1 MDSTAPSGVRTAAVT
16 ETHLAL
22 PLLARGKVRDIYEAG
37 TRLLIVATDRLSAF
51 DCVLPTG
58 IPDRGRV
65 LTGLSAFWFERLRG
79 IVPNH
84 YITTDPE
91 AFPAEVRPQREMLA
105 GRAMLV
111 ERCRR
116 IDFECVV
123 RGYLAGSAWKEYRE
137 TGRACG
143 VPLPG
148 GLTLGSR
155 LPRPIFTPATKND
168 AGHDENITTAEMAG
182 RIGQPLARRLEAA
195 SLALYGEAAAVAERA
210 GFILVDT
217 KFEFGLRGGAG
228 SGLRPVPSGDG
239 EIVLIDEAV
248 TPDSSRFWDAR
259 TYAATG
265 STESYDKQI
274 VRDYLERTG
283 WNKQPPA
290 PALPPEIVEAARSR
304 YLDVYRRITGR
315 PLGIAASEGPG
326 SPRLRIDP
334 TNSRSGQEAR

>member
-1 MDSTAPSGVRTAAVT
+1 MDSTARGGVRPASMTSSPAGGRPAAVT
-16 ETHLAL
+16 ETNLDL
-22 PLLARGKVRDIYEAG
+22 PLVGRGKVRDIYEAG
-37 TRLLIVATDRLSAF
+37 PRLLIVATDRLSAF

-84 YITTDPE
+84 YITMDPE
-91 AFPAEVRPQREMLA
+91 AFPPAARAQGEILD

-143 VPLPG
+143 IALPA
-148 GLTLGSR
+148 GLTQGSR
-155 LPRPIFTPATKND
+155 LPQPIFTPATKND
-168 AGHDENITTAEMAG
+168 QGHDENITGAEMAARLG
-182 RIGQPLARRLEAA
+182 PALAGRLEAA
-195 SLALYGEAAAVAERA
+195 SIALYREAASVAEAA

-217 KFEFGLRGGAG
+217 KFEFGLRGE
-228 SGLRPVPSGDG
+228 

-259 TYAATG
+259 TYAASG
-265 STESYDKQI
+265 STESYDKQV
-274 VRDYLERTG
+274 VRDYLESTG
-283 WNKQPPA
+283 WNKQPPP
-290 PALPPEIVEAARSR
+290 PALPDEIVDAARGR

-315 PLGIAASEGPG
+315 ALEE
-326 SPRLRIDP
+326 RR
-334 TNSRSGQEAR
+334 

>member
-1 MDSTAPSGVRTAAVT
+1 MDSTTRDGIRPEAVT
-16 ETHLAL
+16 ATNLDL
-22 PLLARGKVRDIYEAG
+22 PLVARGKVRDIYEAG
-37 TRLLIVATDRLSAF
+37 ARLLIVATDRLSAF

-84 YITTDPE
+84 YLSIDPE
-91 AFPAEVRPQREMLA
+91 AFPQAVRGQREMLA

-143 VPLPG
+143 IPLPA
-148 GLTLGSR
+148 GLKQGSR
-155 LPRPIFTPATKND
+155 LPQPIFTPATKND
-168 AGHDENITTAEMAG
+168 AGHDENITSAEMAARLG
-182 RIGQPLARRLEAA
+182 APLAGRLEAA
-195 SLALYGEAAAVAERA
+195 SVALYREAASVAEQA

-217 KFEFGLRGGAG
+217 KFEFGRRGE
-228 SGLRPVPSGDG
+228 

-265 STESYDKQI
+265 STESYDKQV
-274 VRDYLERTG
+274 VRDYLETTG

-290 PALPPEIVEAARSR
+290 PALPAEVVDAARGR

-315 PLGIAASEGPG
+315 SL
-326 SPRLRIDP
+326 
-334 TNSRSGQEAR
+334 EAH

>member
-1 MDSTAPSGVRTAAVT
+1 MDSTARGGVRPASMSSLPAAGRPAAVT
-16 ETHLAL
+16 ETNLDL
-22 PLLARGKVRDIYEAG
+22 PLVGRGKVRDIYEAG
-37 TRLLIVATDRLSAF
+37 PSLLIVATDRLSAF

-79 IVPNH
+79 VVPNH
-84 YITTDPE
+84 YITMDPE
-91 AFPAEVRPQREMLA
+91 AFPPAARSQREILA

-143 VPLPG
+143 LALPA
-148 GLTLGSR
+148 GLTQGSR
-155 LPRPIFTPATKND
+155 LPQPIFTPATKND
-168 AGHDENITTAEMAG
+168 QGHDENITGAEMAARLG
-182 RIGQPLARRLEAA
+182 PLLAGRLEAA
-195 SLALYGEAAAVAERA
+195 SIALYREAAAVAEAA

-217 KFEFGLRGGAG
+217 KFEFGLRGE
-228 SGLRPVPSGDG
+228 

-259 TYAATG
+259 TYAASG
-265 STESYDKQI
+265 STESYDKQV
-274 VRDYLERTG
+274 VRDYLESTG

-290 PALPPEIVEAARSR
+290 PALPDEVVDAARGR
-304 YLDVYRRITGR
+304 YLDVYRRVTGR
-315 PLGIAASEGPG
+315 ALEE
-326 SPRLRIDP
+326 RR
-334 TNSRSGQEAR
+334 

>member
-1 MDSTAPSGVRTAAVT
+1 MKEGRTMDDTTGTTRGGARPAAVM

-22 PLLARGKVRDIYEAG
+22 PLVARGKVRDIYEAG
-37 TRLLIVATDRLSAF
+37 ARLLIVATDRLSAF

-65 LTGLSAFWFERLRG
+65 LTGLSVFWFERLRG

-84 YITTDPE
+84 YISVDVDEFPE
-91 AFPAEVRPQREMLA
+91 EARRAWDLRLA

-143 VPLPG
+143 VALPA

-155 LPRPIFTPATKND
+155 LPRPVFTPATKSD
-168 AGHDENITTAEMAG
+168 AGHDENITIDTMAA
-182 RIGQPLARRLEAA
+182 RIGEPLARRLEAA
-195 SLALYGEAAAVAERA
+195 SIALYREAAAVAERA

-217 KFEFGLRGGAG
+217 KFEFGLRGDVPAAG
-228 SGLRPVPSGDG
+228 DAPSGDG
-239 EIVLIDEAV
+239 DIVLIDEAV

-265 STESYDKQI
+265 STESYDKQV
-274 VRDYLERTG
+274 VRDYLERIG

-290 PALPPEIVEAARSR
+290 PALPPEIIEAARGR

-315 PLGIAASEGPG
+315 PLVE
-326 SPRLRIDP
+326 
-334 TNSRSGQEAR
+334 E

>member
-1 MDSTAPSGVRTAAVT
+1 MDGTVRGGVRESDGRGGTAVT
-16 ETHLAL
+16 ETRLAL
-22 PLLARGKVRDIYEAG
+22 PLVARGKVRDIYEAG

-84 YITTDPE
+84 YITID
-91 AFPAEVRPQREMLA
+91 PAEFPVEARTERDMLA
-105 GRAMLV
+105 GRTMLV

-143 VPLPG
+143 VALPA

-155 LPRPIFTPATKND
+155 LPRPMFTPATKND
-168 AGHDENITTAEMAG
+168 AGHDENITIDAMAARLGGALAE
-182 RIGQPLARRLEAA
+182 RLEAA
-195 SLALYGEAAAVAERA
+195 SIALYREAASVAEQA

-217 KFEFGLRGGAG
+217 KFEFGRRG
-228 SGLRPVPSGDG
+228 DD
-239 EIVLIDEAV
+239 IVLIDEAV

-265 STESYDKQI
+265 STESYDKQV

-290 PALPPEIVEAARSR
+290 PGLPPEIVEAARDR

-315 PLGIAASEGPG
+315 TLV
-326 SPRLRIDP
+326 
-334 TNSRSGQEAR
+334 TH

>member
-1 MDSTAPSGVRTAAVT
+1 
-16 ETHLAL
+16 
-22 PLLARGKVRDIYEAG
+22 
-37 TRLLIVATDRLSAF
+37 
-51 DCVLPTG
+51 
-58 IPDRGRV
+58 V

-84 YITTDPE
+84 YITIDVHE
-91 AFPAEVRPQREMLA
+91 FPAETRPDRDMLA

-143 VPLPG
+143 VTLPAR
-148 GLTLGSR
+148 LSLGSR

-168 AGHDENITTAEMAG
+168 AGHDENIAVDAMA
-182 RIGQPLARRLEAA
+182 ARLGGSLTGRLEAA
-195 SLALYGEAAAVAERA
+195 SVALYREAAGVAEQS

-217 KFEFGLRGGAG
+217 KFEFGLRGE
-228 SGLRPVPSGDG
+228 VPSGGGAGGDD
-239 EIVLIDEAV
+239 IVLIDEAV
-248 TPDSSRFWDAR
+248 TPDSSRFWDAH

-265 STESYDKQI
+265 STESYDKQV
-274 VRDYLERTG
+274 VRDYLETTG

-290 PALPPEIVEAARSR
+290 PALPPEIVEAARER
-304 YLDVYRRITGR
+304 YLDVYRRITGCA
-315 PLGIAASEGPG
+315 LGD
-326 SPRLRIDP
+326 R
-334 TNSRSGQEAR
+334 

>member
-1 MDSTAPSGVRTAAVT
+1 MDGTTRDGAGSGAAT

-22 PLLARGKVRDIYEAG
+22 PLVARGKVRDIYGAG
-37 TRLLIVATDRLSAF
+37 TRLLIVATDRVSAF

-84 YITTDPE
+84 YITIDVDE
-91 AFPAEVRPQREMLA
+91 FPAETRRDRDMLA

-143 VPLPG
+143 VALPA
-148 GLTLGSR
+148 GLSLGSR

-168 AGHDENITTAEMAG
+168 AGHDENITVDAMAG
-182 RIGQPLARRLEAA
+182 RLGGSLTGRLEAA
-195 SLALYGEAAAVAERA
+195 SVALYREAAAVAEQS

-217 KFEFGLRGGAG
+217 KFEFGLRGEAGAFLSG
-228 SGLRPVPSGDG
+228 SGAEDNDD
-239 EIVLIDEAV
+239 IVLIDEAV
-248 TPDSSRFWDAR
+248 TPDSSRFWDAQM
-259 TYAATG
+259 YAATG

-274 VRDYLERTG
+274 VRDYLETTG

-290 PALPPEIVEAARSR
+290 PPLPPGIVEAARER

-315 PLGIAASEGPG
+315 ALGD
-326 SPRLRIDP
+326 R
-334 TNSRSGQEAR
+334 

>member
-1 MDSTAPSGVRTAAVT
+1 MGSTTAVT
-16 ETHLAL
+16 VTNLDL
-22 PLLARGKVRDIYEAG
+22 PLVARGKVRDIYEADG
-37 TRLLIVATDRLSAF
+37 RLLIVATDRLSAF

-65 LTGLSAFWFERLRG
+65 LTGLSAFWFERLRE

-84 YITTDPE
+84 YISIEPE
-91 AFPAEVRPQREMLA
+91 AFPAPARAQAEMLA

-143 VPLPG
+143 IALPA

-168 AGHDENITTAEMAG
+168 EGHDENITSAEMASRLG
-182 RIGQPLARRLEAA
+182 ESAAGRLEAA
-195 SLALYGEAAAVAERA
+195 SIALYREAAAAAERA

-217 KFEFGLRGGAG
+217 KFEFGLRGDPGSAG
-228 SGLRPVPSGDG
+228 RDG
-239 EIVLIDEAV
+239 QIVLIDEAV

-265 STESYDKQI
+265 STESYDKQV
-274 VRDYLERTG
+274 VRDYLESTG

-290 PALPPEIVEAARSR
+290 PALPPEIVGAARGR
-304 YLDVYRRITGR
+304 YLDVYQRITGR
-315 PLGIAASEGPG
+315 ALGEH
-326 SPRLRIDP
+326 
-334 TNSRSGQEAR
+334 

>member
-1 MDSTAPSGVRTAAVT
+1 MDSTSRGGVRPAAGRPAVT
-16 ETHLAL
+16 ETNLDL
-22 PLLARGKVRDIYEAG
+22 PRVARGKVRDIYEAG
-37 TRLLIVATDRLSAF
+37 NRLLIIATDRLSAF

-65 LTGLSAFWFERLRG
+65 LTGLSAFWFERLRR

-84 YITTDPE
+84 YITMDSGG
-91 AFPAEVRPQREMLA
+91 FPPAAKAQSEMLE

-143 VPLPG
+143 VALPA

-155 LPRPIFTPATKND
+155 LPEPIFTPATKND
-168 AGHDENITTAEMAG
+168 QGHDENITSEEMANRVG
-182 RIGQPLARRLEAA
+182 TPLAGRLEEA
-195 SLALYGEAAAVAERA
+195 SLALYRAAAAVAEPA

-217 KFEFGLRGGAG
+217 KFEFGWRG
-228 SGLRPVPSGDG
+228 D

-259 TYAATG
+259 IYAATG
-265 STESYDKQI
+265 STESYDKQV
-274 VRDYLERTG
+274 VRDYLDSTG

-290 PALPPEIVEAARSR
+290 PALPPEVVEAARSR
-304 YLDVYRRITGR
+304 YLDVYGRIIGR
-315 PLGIAASEGPG
+315 PLAD
-326 SPRLRIDP
+326 R
-334 TNSRSGQEAR
+334 

>member
-1 MDSTAPSGVRTAAVT
+1 MDRSTYTTHSGARPAAVT
-16 ETHLAL
+16 ETRLAL
-22 PLLARGKVRDIYEAG
+22 PLVGRGKVRDIYEAG
-37 TRLLIVATDRLSAF
+37 SRLLIVATDRLSAF

-84 YITTDPE
+84 YITIDVDE
-91 AFPAEVRPQREMLA
+91 FPAEVRADRDLLA

-143 VPLPG
+143 VALPD

-168 AGHDENITTAEMAG
+168 AGHDENITVDTMAA
-182 RIGQPLARRLEAA
+182 RIGEPLARRLEAA
-195 SLALYGEAAAVAERA
+195 SLGLYRDAAAIAEQA

-217 KFEFGLRGGAG
+217 KFEFGLRAG
-228 SGLRPVPSGDG
+228 PSGG
-239 EIVLIDEAV
+239 EEIVLIDEAV

-265 STESYDKQI
+265 STESYDKQV
-274 VRDYLERTG
+274 VRDYLERIG

-290 PALPPEIVEAARSR
+290 PALPADIVEAARSR
-304 YLDVYRRITGR
+304 YLDAYQRITGR
-315 PLGIAASEGPG
+315 PLVEH
-326 SPRLRIDP
+326 
-334 TNSRSGQEAR
+334 

>member
-1 MDSTAPSGVRTAAVT
+1 MDDITPRRAAPADAPGPTGARRGDAVT
-16 ETHLAL
+16 ETRLAL
-22 PLLARGKVRDIYEAG
+22 PLLARGKVRDIYEAAEG
-37 TRLLIVATDRLSAF
+37 RLLIVATDRLSAF

-84 YITTDPE
+84 YMTMDVNE
-91 AFPAEVRPQREMLA
+91 FPAEARRDRDLLA

-143 VPLPG
+143 VALPA

-168 AGHDENITTAEMAG
+168 AGHDENVTIDRMAE
-182 RIGQPLARRLEAA
+182 RIGEPLARRLEAA
-195 SLALYGEAAAVAERA
+195 SLALYRDAAAAAEQA

-228 SGLRPVPSGDG
+228 DEV
-239 EIVLIDEAV
+239 VLIDEAV

-259 TYAATG
+259 MYAATG
-265 STESYDKQI
+265 STESYDKQV

-290 PALPPEIVEAARSR
+290 PALPPDIIDAARAR

-315 PLGIAASEGPG
+315 PLE
-326 SPRLRIDP
+326 
-334 TNSRSGQEAR
+334 EH

>member
-1 MDSTAPSGVRTAAVT
+1 MDSTARGGIKPASMTSLPAAGRPAAVT
-16 ETHLAL
+16 ETNLDL
-22 PLLARGKVRDIYEAG
+22 PLAGRGKVRDIYEAG
-37 TRLLIVATDRLSAF
+37 SRLLIVATDRLSAF

-65 LTGLSAFWFERLRG
+65 LTGLSAFWFERLRW

-84 YITTDPE
+84 YITMDPE
-91 AFPAEVRPQREMLA
+91 AFPAAARAQRETLA

-143 VPLPG
+143 VALPA
-148 GLTLGSR
+148 GLKQGSR
-155 LPRPIFTPATKND
+155 LPQPIFTPATKNE
-168 AGHDENITTAEMAG
+168 AGHDENITSAEMAARLG
-182 RIGQPLARRLEAA
+182 TLLAGRLEAA
-195 SLALYGEAAAVAERA
+195 SLALYREAASVAEQA

-217 KFEFGLRGGAG
+217 KFEFGLRAG
-228 SGLRPVPSGDG
+228 RPAAGRHEIEG
-239 EIVLIDEAV
+239 EEIVLIDEAV

-265 STESYDKQI
+265 STESYDKQV
-274 VRDYLERTG
+274 VRDYLESTG
-283 WNKQPPA
+283 WDKQPPA
-290 PALPPEIVEAARSR
+290 PALPAEVVDAARNR

-315 PLGIAASEGPG
+315 SLEE
-326 SPRLRIDP
+326 R
-334 TNSRSGQEAR
+334 